1 MKYPI
6 KLGKKMSA
14 PLSVS
19 REDGDAKDE
28 MFYPELT
35 LTWEDDY
42 ELPESGTMTM
52 RFKKVAES
60 NTMRRGESNQTVTLE
75 VHEITSVGKKK
86 SPKKEPDTGDV
97 LDKLRKETEDE
108 VVVEVVD
115 DEEEAPE
122 ILY

>member
-14 PLSVS
+14 PIPVS

-42 ELPESGTMTM
+42 ELPESGTMTV

-75 VHEITSVGKKK
+75 VHEIVSVNKKK
-86 SPKKEPDTGDV
+86 AANKEPETGDV
-97 LDKLRKETEDE
+97 LDKLRDDAEKE

-115 DEEEAPE
+115 DEEEMSY
-122 ILY
+122 I